1 MFEFLKKLIRKETPE
16 RRLKQHI
23 ENLIKRFKENV
34 GYRDYSNILLFY
46 QYFYEIIFKNLIL
59 SYLERYKQD
68 GPIILEIGS
77 YMSRTKH
84 LLPPELQERF
94 IISDINLEILQKNPQ
109 GVKLNF
115 DFRNIPIKD
124 NSVPIVIGSNVFLH
138 ILGLGDIEEILRI
151 LKEDGQAIFI
161 EDLAMYMPALALY
174 YLRKGHKY
182 TYFVYDP
189 QDNKLKCFLL
199 DKKRAKEFSK
209 EIGTLLKKS
218 IDLKRTKT
226 IIRNHFST
234 TAFQIFENLENA
246 IKKGLYLKDPF
257 SFCHSLFAL
266 TYQINEE
273 YLFKDENERRRLF
286 QFKLGFNNFLIR
298 LRNIFLKYQIKTI
311 VTWEDF
317 LKDVQVDF
325 KERGINLDY
334 ELVSMETNSEEI
346 KKWQRKVLE
355 RVDLELLNRNDP
367 NWPHF
372 RDLRKLIIERLG
384 WEIGCNGESVS
395 GFPNNIKY
403 TAAII
408 KIRKEEK

>member
-1 MFEFLKKLIRKETPE
+1 MFDFLKKLIRRETRE
-16 RRLKQHI
+16 VRLKQHI
-23 ENLIKRFKENV
+23 ENLVKRFKENV
-34 GYRDYSNILLFY
+34 GYPDYPNILLFY

-59 SYLERYKQD
+59 PDLERHQQEE
-68 GPIILEIGS
+68 PIILEIGS
-77 YMSRTKH
+77 YVSRTWP
-84 LLPPELQERF
+84 LLSPKLRKRF

-138 ILGLGDIEEILRI
+138 ILGLGNIEEILKI

-199 DKKRAKEFSK
+199 DEKRAKEFSK

-234 TAFQIFENLENA
+234 TALQIFENLENA
-246 IKKGLYLKDPF
+246 IKQGLYLKDPF
-257 SFCHSLFAL
+257 SFCHPLFAL
-266 TYQINEE
+266 TYKINEE
-273 YLFKDENERRRLF
+273 YLLKNENERRRLF

-346 KKWQRKVLE
+346 KKWQSNVLE

-372 RDLRKLIIERLG
+372 RDLRNLIIERLG

>member
-1 MFEFLKKLIRKETPE
+1 MLEFFKNLKKGNKPE
-16 RRLKQHI
+16 NRLKQHI
-23 ENLIKRFKENV
+23 ENWIRIFKESA
-34 GYRDYSNILLFY
+34 DYPDYPNLVLFY

-59 SYLERYKQD
+59 SYLEPYKQE
-68 GPIILEIGS
+68 GSIILEIGS
-77 YMSRTKH
+77 YISRTKH

-94 IISDINLEILQKNPQ
+94 VISDINLEILARNPP
-109 GVKLNF
+109 GAKLNF

-124 NSVPIVIGSNVFLH
+124 NSIPVVIGSNVFLH
-138 ILGLGDIEEILRI
+138 ILGLGNIEEILRI
-151 LKEDGQAIFI
+151 LKKDGQAIFI

-182 TYFVYDP
+182 VYFVYDP

-199 DKKRAKEFSK
+199 DEKRAKEFSK
-209 EIGTLLKKS
+209 EIGTFLKKS
-218 IDLKRTKT
+218 IDLKRTKA
-226 IIRNHFST
+226 IIRNHFSKT
-234 TAFQIFENLENA
+234 TLQIFENLENA
-246 IKKGLYLKDPF
+246 IKQGLYLKDPF
-257 SFCHSLFAL
+257 SFCHPIFAL
-266 TYQINEE
+266 TYNINEE
-273 YLFKDENERRRLF
+273 YLSKDEDEKRRLF

-311 VTWEDF
+311 ATWEDF

-346 KKWQRKVLE
+346 KKWQREVLE

-367 NWPHF
+367 NWEHF
-372 RDLRKLIIERLG
+372 RDLRNLIIERLG
-384 WEIGCNGESVS
+384 WEIGCNGEFVS
-395 GFPNNIKY
+395 GFPNKIKY

-408 KIRKEEK
+408 KIKKEVK